1 MEIASEVFDKLK
13 MLGGIEHFC
22 FGCTRPFNPNDA
34 TPCPTCGW
42 LKCPHCGECSC
53 NLPLKA
59 RIAIEQ
65 VFATF
70 CLSCLPRS
78 QCLLNPRKK
87 RGGRVIRGVTR
98 DAFIE
103 FAEKFYLGLV
113 EDYRAGRITFDKL
126 LLEVERDTGL
136 KWVFK

>member
-1 MEIASEVFDKLK
+1 MNFIQTVEK
-13 MLGGIEHFC
+13 HYC
-22 FGCTRPFNPNDA
+22 FSCTRPFNPYGA
-34 TPCPTCGW
+34 ESCQVCGW
-42 LKCPHCGECSC
+42 LKCPYCGRCAC
-53 NLPLKA
+53 NLSLEA
-59 RIAIEQ
+59 RLAIEQ

-98 DAFIE
+98 DDFIE
-103 FAEKFYLGLV
+103 FSEKFYPGLV

-136 KWVFK
+136 KWVFR